1 MFVRAEFS
9 RTNKHCH
16 RSQDL
21 ATNMLFFSGGDERVR
36 RGELLK
42 ELLENPIEF
51 GG

>member
-21 ATNMLFFSGGDERVR
+21 ATNMLFFHTAMNGVR

-42 ELLENPIEF
+42 QLLENPIEF